1 MGPGPT
7 GGAVPGPAA
16 HRPGPGSAAHRPLAS
31 WRLAAPLRTYQEEAA
46 RAVDPADGARL
57 HLVAPPG
64 SGKTLLG
71 LALAARNGRRAVVL
85 TPTTVIQEQWA
96 AQARQA
102 FRVAGGSAP
111 AVSTTGEAPADL
123 TVLTYQSLAVVDGSA
138 DWDGAARGRWLA
150 ELTGPRTAAQA
161 RDWLAGLEATNPRA
175 YRSGLSRRAAAAR
188 RHLADLDEEALAT
201 ILHPSS
207 RRRLDALAA
216 GGAGTVVVDECHHLR
231 AHWAVV
237 VHYLLR
243 RLRGGGVDPTLIG
256 LTATLP
262 CREDPAWSRY
272 HDLLGEVDH
281 EVPVPA
287 VIQEGHLAPYRSL
300 LHLTLPAEEETRFL
314 ATAGAELRTRLRL
327 HLLSADGV
335 AYLTRVVAPEVPAT
349 TGGALDVPGP
359 RAPAGERSPALPG
372 PDGPT
377 APGPRVPAAGALPAA
392 CSSPVLPA
400 ARAPAAGAL
409 PAASPSP
416 AGEGSRQP
424 GALPGPP
431 APVGEDLVAR
441 LAAGIRMHPA
451 LALAAAALLEQVGD
465 YQQTPLTT
473 ALLPLLP
480 PLAPLGLQDEL
491 DLLGDYAL
499 NVLLPDPSRRAQ
511 WQDLRE
517 LLRGFGYRLTDS
529 GLRRGRTPVDALVA
543 ASRAKDVAAVD
554 ILRREHAA
562 LGERLRA
569 VVVTDTAQCSATH
582 RALDVLEGAPGDHA
596 AGARRTRGG
605 ALRVYETLLSDAVL
619 RTLHPVLLTA
629 DHLWLAHGDQGLLEL
644 LRTMTGTSLPAQDDG
659 WTLRVRG
666 GTGAAL
672 VRAVGDLV
680 AQGRVRLVVGTR
692 GLLGEGWDCPAVN
705 TLIDLTEATTATTAQ
720 QLLGR
725 TLRLDP
731 TWPGKVAHNWTVA
744 CLPQDGAGV
753 SCTTDLERVERKLE
767 HQWTASAP
775 AGTPVVRTGLWA
787 GLTGTQQAVLGQ
799 AARQGSTHLQAV
811 EAFNADTRVGPRD
824 AEATLWLEGPAPT
837 SRPARRRG
845 ECEVVTV
852 TSAPDLLATGAPAPF
867 LCGAALAVLAGLRQ
881 NGQVDAAG
889 RIQVVVR
896 RDGPVSLPGPSG
908 APDPWA
914 VPPGQ
919 PAQAVPPGRAGRAG
933 AVVPTRWGS
942 HSDLPAPPA
951 PPRGGPG
958 PVPWDGAQVDVWLE
972 GLGGRQAALLADA
985 LSELLTAPRRPPRF
999 VVEVAP
1005 LAVEPR
1011 GWRSWP
1017 PLRRLALLLA
1027 RHRADRR
1034 GHRALYLALPT
1045 AVGRSQAG
1053 AAAFTGTWEQEVG
1066 PCRLH
1071 LVREEG
1077 DLAALVSA
1085 RGPLGVTGR
1094 LTVRRCRLWCPT
1106 GPR

>member
-216 GGAGTVVVDECHHLR
+216 GGVGTVVVDECHHLR

-243 RLRGGGVDPTLIG
+243 RLRGSGVDPTLIG

-349 TGGALDVPGP
+349 TGGAPDVPGP
-359 RAPAGERSPALPG
+359 RAPAGERSP
-372 PDGPT
+372 
-377 APGPRVPAAGALPAA
+377 GALPLTG
-392 CSSPVLPA
+392 S
-400 ARAPAAGAL
+400 
-409 PAASPSP
+409 SP

-705 TLIDLTEATTATTAQ
+705 TLIDLTEATTATTVQ

-731 TWPGKVAHNWTVA
+731 AWPGKVAHNWTVA

-824 AEATLWLEGPAPT
+824 AEAALWLEGPVPT

-867 LCGAALAVLAGLRQ
+867 LRGAALAVLAGLRQ

-908 APDPWA
+908 APAQA

-933 AVVPTRWGS
+933 AAEPTRWGS
-942 HSDLPAPPA
+942 HSSLPAPPA
-951 PPRGGPG
+951 PGRGGPG
-958 PVPWDGAQVDVWLE
+958 PWDGAQVDVWLE

-1011 GWRSWP
+1011 GWRSWS

>member
-111 AVSTTGEAPADL
+111 AASTTGEAPADL

-175 YRSGLSRRAAAAR
+175 YRAGLSRRAAAAR

-216 GGAGTVVVDECHHLR
+216 GGVGTVVVDECHHLR

-272 HDLLGEVDH
+272 HDLLREVDH

-349 TGGALDVPGP
+349 TGGALNVPGP
-359 RAPAGERSPALPG
+359 RVPAGEGSPEALPG

-377 APGPRVPAAGALPAA
+377 APSPRAPAAGALPPTG
-392 CSSPVLPA
+392 SSPVLPA

-424 GALPGPP
+424 GAPPVPP

-480 PLAPLGLQDEL
+480 PLAPLGVQDEL

-554 ILRREHAA
+554 ILRREHVA

-569 VVVTDTAQCSATH
+569 VVVTDTAQRSATH

-705 TLIDLTEATTATTAQ
+705 TLIDLTEATTATAAQ

-731 TWPGKVAHNWTVA
+731 AWPGKVAHNWTVA

-787 GLTGTQQAVLGQ
+787 GLTDTQQAVLGQ

-824 AEATLWLEGPAPT
+824 TEATLWLEGPAPTT

-867 LCGAALAVLAGLRQ
+867 LRGAALAVLAGLRQ

-908 APDPWA
+908 ASDPWA
-914 VPPGQ
+914 LS
-919 PAQAVPPGRAGRAG
+919 PGRPAKALPPDQAGRAG
-933 AVVPTRWGS
+933 AAVPTRWGS
-942 HSDLPAPPA
+942 HSDLPAPPRA
-951 PPRGGPG
+951 GPG

>member
-7 GGAVPGPAA
+7 GGAVPGPVAP
-16 HRPGPGSAAHRPLAS
+16 RPGPGSAAHRPLAS

-216 GGAGTVVVDECHHLR
+216 GGVGTVAVDECHHLR

-300 LHLTLPAEEETRFL
+300 LHLTLPTQEETRFL

-349 TGGALDVPGP
+349 TGGAPDVPGP
-359 RAPAGERSPALPG
+359 RAPAGERFPGVLP
-372 PDGPT
+372 PT
-377 APGPRVPAAGALPAA
+377 G
-392 CSSPVLPA
+392 SSPVLPA
-400 ARAPAAGAL
+400 ARVPAAGA
-409 PAASPSP
+409 PPV
-416 AGEGSRQP
+416 
-424 GALPGPP
+424 PP

-731 TWPGKVAHNWTVA
+731 AWPGKVAHNWTVA

-824 AEATLWLEGPAPT
+824 AEAALWLEGPAPTT

-867 LCGAALAVLAGLRQ
+867 LRGAALAVLAGLRQ
-881 NGQVDAAG
+881 NGQVDAAE

-896 RDGPVSLPGPSG
+896 HDGPVSLPGPSG
-908 APDPWA
+908 APAQA

>member
-111 AVSTTGEAPADL
+111 AASTTGEAPADL

-138 DWDGAARGRWLA
+138 DWDRAARGRWLA

-216 GGAGTVVVDECHHLR
+216 GGVGTVVVDECHHLR

-349 TGGALDVPGP
+349 TGGAPDVPGP
-359 RAPAGERSPALPG
+359 RVPSGKRSPGALPG

-392 CSSPVLPA
+392 C
-400 ARAPAAGAL
+400 
-409 PAASPSP
+409 PSP

-424 GALPGPP
+424 EALPGPP

-569 VVVTDTAQCSATH
+569 VVVTDTAQRSATH

-799 AARQGSTHLQAV
+799 AARQGSTHFQAV

-824 AEATLWLEGPAPT
+824 AEATLWLEGPAPTT

-867 LCGAALAVLAGLRQ
+867 LRGAALAVLAGLRQ

-908 APDPWA
+908 APAQA

>member
-16 HRPGPGSAAHRPLAS
+16 PRPGPGSAAPRPLAS

-46 RAVDPADGARL
+46 RAVDPAAGARL
-57 HLVAPPG
+57 PLVAPPG

-85 TPTTVIQEQWA
+85 PPTTVIQEQWA

-216 GGAGTVVVDECHHLR
+216 GGVGTVVVDECHHLR

-349 TGGALDVPGP
+349 TGGAPDVPGP
-359 RAPAGERSPALPG
+359 RAPAGERSP
-372 PDGPT
+372 
-377 APGPRVPAAGALPAA
+377 GALPLTG
-392 CSSPVLPA
+392 S
-400 ARAPAAGAL
+400 
-409 PAASPSP
+409 SP

-705 TLIDLTEATTATTAQ
+705 TLIDLTEATTATAAQ

-731 TWPGKVAHNWTVA
+731 AWPGKVAHNWTVA

-787 GLTGTQQAVLGQ
+787 GLTDTQQAVLGQ

-837 SRPARRRG
+837 TSRPARRRG

-867 LCGAALAVLAGLRQ
+867 LRGAALAVLAGLRQ

-908 APDPWA
+908 APDSWA
-914 VPPGQ
+914 VPPGRV
-919 PAQAVPPGRAGRAG
+919 AQAVPPDQAGRAG
-933 AVVPTRWGS
+933 AVVSTRWGS
-942 HSDLPAPPA
+942 HSALPAPPA
-951 PPRGGPG
+951 PGRGGPG
-958 PVPWDGAQVDVWLE
+958 PWDGAQVDVWLE

>member
-1 MGPGPT
+1 MGPSPT

-16 HRPGPGSAAHRPLAS
+16 HRPGPGSAAPRPLAS

-46 RAVDPADGARL
+46 RAVDLADGARL

-111 AVSTTGEAPADL
+111 AVSTTGEVPADL

-216 GGAGTVVVDECHHLR
+216 GGVGTVVVDECHHLR

-314 ATAGAELRTRLRL
+314 ATAGAELRARLRL

-349 TGGALDVPGP
+349 TGGALNVPGP
-359 RAPAGERSPALPG
+359 RVPAGERSPEALPG

-377 APGPRVPAAGALPAA
+377 APSPRVLAAGALPAA
-392 CSSPVLPA
+392 CSSP
-400 ARAPAAGAL
+400 
-409 PAASPSP
+409 

-424 GALPGPP
+424 GAPPVPP

-554 ILRREHAA
+554 ILRREYAA

-569 VVVTDTAQCSATH
+569 VVVTDTAQRSATH

-705 TLIDLTEATTATTAQ
+705 TLIDLTEATTATAAQ

-731 TWPGKVAHNWTVA
+731 AWPGKVAHNWTVA

-787 GLTGTQQAVLGQ
+787 GLTDTQQAVLGQ

-837 SRPARRRG
+837 TSRPARRRG

-867 LCGAALAVLAGLRQ
+867 LRGAALAVLAGLRQ

-908 APDPWA
+908 APDSWA
-914 VPPGQ
+914 VPPGRV
-919 PAQAVPPGRAGRAG
+919 AQAVPPDQAGRAG
-933 AVVPTRWGS
+933 AVVSTRWGS
-942 HSDLPAPPA
+942 HSALPAPPA
-951 PPRGGPG
+951 PGRGGPG
-958 PVPWDGAQVDVWLE
+958 PWDGAQVDVWLE

>member
-16 HRPGPGSAAHRPLAS
+16 PRPGPGSAAPRPLAS

-216 GGAGTVVVDECHHLR
+216 GGVGTVVVDECHHLR

-349 TGGALDVPGP
+349 TGGAPDVPGP
-359 RAPAGERSPALPG
+359 RAPAGERSP
-372 PDGPT
+372 
-377 APGPRVPAAGALPAA
+377 GALPLTG
-392 CSSPVLPA
+392 S
-400 ARAPAAGAL
+400 
-409 PAASPSP
+409 SP

-705 TLIDLTEATTATTAQ
+705 TLIDLTEATTATAAQ

-731 TWPGKVAHNWTVA
+731 AWPGKVAHNWTVA

-787 GLTGTQQAVLGQ
+787 GLTDTQQAVLGQ

-837 SRPARRRG
+837 TSRPARRRG

-867 LCGAALAVLAGLRQ
+867 LRGAALAVLAGLRQ

-908 APDPWA
+908 APDSWA
-914 VPPGQ
+914 VPPGRV
-919 PAQAVPPGRAGRAG
+919 AQAVPPDQAGRAG
-933 AVVPTRWGS
+933 AVVSTRWGS
-942 HSDLPAPPA
+942 HSALPAPPA
-951 PPRGGPG
+951 PGRGGPG
-958 PVPWDGAQVDVWLE
+958 PWDGAQVDVWLE

>member
-1 MGPGPT
+1 M
-7 GGAVPGPAA
+7 
-16 HRPGPGSAAHRPLAS
+16 
-31 WRLAAPLRTYQEEAA
+31 
-46 RAVDPADGARL
+46 
-57 HLVAPPG
+57 
-64 SGKTLLG
+64 
-71 LALAARNGRRAVVL
+71 
-85 TPTTVIQEQWA
+85 
-96 AQARQA
+96 
-102 FRVAGGSAP
+102 
-111 AVSTTGEAPADL
+111 
-123 TVLTYQSLAVVDGSA
+123 
-138 DWDGAARGRWLA
+138 
-150 ELTGPRTAAQA
+150 
-161 RDWLAGLEATNPRA
+161 
-175 YRSGLSRRAAAAR
+175 
-188 RHLADLDEEALAT
+188 
-201 ILHPSS
+201 
-207 RRRLDALAA
+207 
-216 GGAGTVVVDECHHLR
+216 
-231 AHWAVV
+231 
-237 VHYLLR
+237 
-243 RLRGGGVDPTLIG
+243 
-256 LTATLP
+256 
-262 CREDPAWSRY
+262 
-272 HDLLGEVDH
+272 
-281 EVPVPA
+281 
-287 VIQEGHLAPYRSL
+287 
-300 LHLTLPAEEETRFL
+300 
-314 ATAGAELRTRLRL
+314 
-327 HLLSADGV
+327 
-335 AYLTRVVAPEVPAT
+335 
-349 TGGALDVPGP
+349 
-359 RAPAGERSPALPG
+359 
-372 PDGPT
+372 
-377 APGPRVPAAGALPAA
+377 
-392 CSSPVLPA
+392 
-400 ARAPAAGAL
+400 
-409 PAASPSP
+409 
-416 AGEGSRQP
+416 
-424 GALPGPP
+424 
-431 APVGEDLVAR
+431 
-441 LAAGIRMHPA
+441 
-451 LALAAAALLEQVGD
+451 
-465 YQQTPLTT
+465 
-473 ALLPLLP
+473 
-480 PLAPLGLQDEL
+480 
-491 DLLGDYAL
+491 
-499 NVLLPDPSRRAQ
+499 
-511 WQDLRE
+511 
-517 LLRGFGYRLTDS
+517 
-529 GLRRGRTPVDALVA
+529 
-543 ASRAKDVAAVD
+543 
-554 ILRREHAA
+554 
-562 LGERLRA
+562 
-569 VVVTDTAQCSATH
+569 
-582 RALDVLEGAPGDHA
+582 
-596 AGARRTRGG
+596 
-605 ALRVYETLLSDAVL
+605 YETLLSDAVL

-767 HQWTASAP
+767 HQWTAAAP

-824 AEATLWLEGPAPT
+824 AEATLWLEGPVPT

-867 LCGAALAVLAGLRQ
+867 LRGAALAVLAGLRQ

-908 APDPWA
+908 APAQA

-958 PVPWDGAQVDVWLE
+958 PWDGAQVDVWLE

>member
-216 GGAGTVVVDECHHLR
+216 GGVGTVVVDECHHLR

-243 RLRGGGVDPTLIG
+243 RLRGSGVDPTLIG

-349 TGGALDVPGP
+349 TGGAPDVPGP
-359 RAPAGERSPALPG
+359 RAPAGERSP
-372 PDGPT
+372 
-377 APGPRVPAAGALPAA
+377 GALPLTG
-392 CSSPVLPA
+392 S
-400 ARAPAAGAL
+400 
-409 PAASPSP
+409 SP

-480 PLAPLGLQDEL
+480 PLAPLGVQDEL

-705 TLIDLTEATTATTAQ
+705 TLIDLTEATTATTVQ

-731 TWPGKVAHNWTVA
+731 AWPGKVAHNWTVA

-824 AEATLWLEGPAPT
+824 AEAALWLEGPVPT

-867 LCGAALAVLAGLRQ
+867 LRGAALAVLAGLRQ

-908 APDPWA
+908 APAQA

-933 AVVPTRWGS
+933 AADQVGQPLIPACPTRPGAGRAGALGRGAGGRLAGGTGRAAGRAPGRRPVRAPHRAPTPPALCS
-942 HSDLPAPPA
+942 RGGAAGGGATGLALLAAPAPPGPA
-951 PPRGGPG
+951 P
-958 PVPWDGAQVDVWLE
+958 GAAP
-972 GLGGRQAALLADA
+972 GRQAR
-985 LSELLTAPRRPPRF
+985 APG
-999 VVEVAP
+999 P
-1005 LAVEPR
+1005 LPGAAHR
-1011 GWRSWP
+1011 G
-1017 PLRRLALLLA
+1017 
-1027 RHRADRR
+1027 
-1034 GHRALYLALPT
+1034 RALPGGGGGLYGHLGAGGGALP
-1045 AVGRSQAG
+1045 AAPG
-1053 AAAFTGTWEQEVG
+1053 A
-1066 PCRLH
+1066 
-1071 LVREEG
+1071 
-1077 DLAALVSA
+1077 
-1085 RGPLGVTGR
+1085 
-1094 LTVRRCRLWCPT
+1094 
-1106 GPR
+1106 